1 MAQERGRH
9 YELVRLGRT
18 GIRSQTPAVAGYS
31 AKGRIAPFD
40 LSPST
45 PLRACPELAEGTGL
59 SKAQTAVVV
68 DDSLVDVAFL
78 YGVTFR
84 RATPRWLISR
94 LPRYRGR

>member
-9 YELVRLGRT
+9 YELLRLGRT

-31 AKGRIAPFD
+31 AKGRIAAFD

-59 SKAQTAVVV
+59 SKAERPLWFDELTASGREQRSVRPEPF
-68 DDSLVDVAFL
+68 DFAQSL
-78 YGVTFR
+78 
-84 RATPRWLISR
+84 P
-94 LPRYRGR
+94 